1 MGIFHFMGDGK
12 VNNAAEDKD
21 NFGTGER
28 EIKGFATSYFQI
40 LTVSGDHTSF
50 TYRLRPGYTVHP
62 QPTMNFVGF
71 GNTTNK
77 NRQTSSYQTRTYQRY
92 MVNRDDWSYTMANIS
107 AQFGDLTTL
116 GGDYD
121 EYSAYLSNVY
131 FTGKI
136 QQIIADKIEV
146 RLDKEKISV
155 EKDALDQY
163 VLGPQITSNVLSVM
177 EGDRLLTPTNNT
189 VEGGLKVGE
198 YFINIEGVGITPG
211 AISINTVDRNIA
223 IGDSSNM
230 TADIARIMYTIKLK
244 RANGKSESIVKYQEI
259 SFLKG
264 IPGEPGKPGTDG
276 TGIASVVLKYAFS
289 TDGNSKPYAD
299 GNTNWIAGIPTN
311 TSTQKGKYL

>member
-1 MGIFHFMGDGK
+1 
-12 VNNAAEDKD
+12 
-21 NFGTGER
+21 
-28 EIKGFATSYFQI
+28 
-40 LTVSGDHTSF
+40 
-50 TYRLRPGYTVHP
+50 
-62 QPTMNFVGF
+62 
-71 GNTTNK
+71 
-77 NRQTSSYQTRTYQRY
+77 
-92 MVNRDDWSYTMANIS
+92 MANIS

-136 QQIIADKIEV
+136 EQIIADKIEV
-146 RLDKEKISV
+146 RLAKEKISV

-163 VLGPQITSNVLSVM
+163 ILGPQITNNVLSVM

-189 VEGGLKVGE
+189 VEGDLEAGE

-230 TADIARIMYTIKLK
+230 TTDIARILYTIKLK
-244 RANGKSESIVKYQEI
+244 RANGKNESIAKYQEI

-264 IPGEPGKPGTDG
+264 IPGEPGEPGEPGNPGDDG
-276 TGIASVVLKYAFS
+276 SGIASVVLKHAFS
-289 TDGNSKPYAD
+289 TSGSKPFVD
-299 GNTNWIAGIPTN
+299 
-311 TSTQKGKYL
+311 TSSD